1 MQKKDNIRLIGSG
14 SGDNEHASSSQ
25 SLRCIYE
32 DRDKDIWIATDGGIA
47 RYDVNTG
54 RFVHYA
60 ILNATRLKNA
70 NWAYDIYED
79 EKGRLWIATYLGGLF
94 VVNKNKLTAGDNTI
108 PYLAEKNYSDANG
121 SSPSLSNIVY
131 KIEVDKNGFVWVN
144 TQEGL
149 VRIDIRNNHIE
160 KKDIYLD
167 KMIYDGND
175 YIWYSDRAHHLQ
187 AFIYSPVM

>member
-1 MQKKDNIRLIGSG
+1 M
-14 SGDNEHASSSQ
+14 
-25 SLRCIYE
+25 
-32 DRDKDIWIATDGGIA
+32 
-47 RYDVNTG
+47 
-54 RFVHYA
+54 
-60 ILNATRLKNA
+60 
-70 NWAYDIYED
+70 
-79 EKGRLWIATYLGGLF
+79 
-94 VVNKNKLTAGDNTI
+94 NKNKLTAGDNTI

-175 YIWYSDRAHHLQ
+175 YIWYSTERIIYRLHIFSGYVEKVCTLPEGSHVYSFTVEEKKLWFSYTEGISVLNRETLQ
-187 AFIYSPVM
+187 KENISIPNYY